1 MTAQTR
7 QGDPDRAWQLLATL
21 FAVLLVLVVA
31 HDLDHVANQDATGN
45 LGAAFWIF
53 LPFQYGA
60 FALVL
65 ALVLRRDSRAPS
77 LAALLCAI
85 AIVAFAA
92 AHLVPG
98 GPLEYADYE
107 LPAISWV
114 LVFVPMAVAAFTLA
128 VALRV
133 RASRR
138 GALAE
143 SAA

>member
-1 MTAQTR
+1 MTARTR
-7 QGDPDRAWQLLATL
+7 QSDPDRAWQLLATL

-65 ALVLRRDSRAPS
+65 ALVLRRDSRAPA

-128 VALRV
+128 VALRL